1 MRRNRS
7 LSENGSSANGD
18 FTGGLGYAG
27 FDNGKSADKGCAMLI
42 QPDDTILFT
51 GDSITDC
58 GRVRDNPDHLGFG
71 YAALTAAHLQARLAA
86 PKLKIY
92 NRGISGDRVRAVL
105 KRFDTDILAL
115 KPTVVS
121 ILIGIN
127 DTWRRYD
134 SNDPTDAVAFEKD
147 YRTLLEKI
155 EQSLKARVVL
165 LEPFLLH
172 VPEDRYAW
180 REDVNPKIDVTRK
193 LAAEFGAELLPLDGL
208 FAQAATQAPAA
219 YWLPDGVHPSAAGH
233 ALIAETWLENA
244 GV

>member
-1 MRRNRS
+1 
-7 LSENGSSANGD
+7 
-18 FTGGLGYAG
+18 
-27 FDNGKSADKGCAMLI
+27 MLI
-42 QPDDTILFT
+42 NPDDVILFT

-58 GRVRDNPDHLGFG
+58 GRDRSNPASLGTG
-71 YAALTAAHLQARLAA
+71 YAALTAAHLQARLAS
-86 PKLKIY
+86 PELKIF
-92 NRGISGDRVRAVL
+92 NRGISGNRVVDLLGRVEADL
-105 KRFDTDILAL
+105 LAL

-127 DTWRRYD
+127 DVWRRYD
-134 SNDPTDAVAFEKD
+134 SNSPTDAKSYERD

-155 EQSLKARVVL
+155 GTIGSRVVL

-180 REDVNPKIDVTRK
+180 REDLNPKIDVMRK
-193 LAAEFGAELLPLDGL
+193 LAVEFGAELLPLDGL

-219 YWLPDGVHPSAAGH
+219 YWAGDGVHPSAAGH

-244 GV
+244 GLP

>member
-1 MRRNRS
+1 MAISPIDAGWR
-7 LSENGSSANGD
+7 D
-18 FTGGLGYAG
+18 HAG
-27 FDNGKSADKGCAMLI
+27 FDNGKSPDKCCAMLI
-42 QPDDTILFT
+42 QPDDRILFT

-58 GRVRDNPDHLGFG
+58 GRVRENPDHLGFG
-71 YAALTAAHLQARLAA
+71 YPAFTAAHLQARLAS
-86 PKLKIY
+86 PQLKIF
-92 NRGISGDRVRAVL
+92 NRGIGGNRVCDLLQRVEADL
-105 KRFDTDILAL
+105 LAL

-134 SNDPTDAVAFEKD
+134 SNNPTDAKSYEKD

-155 EQSLKARVVL
+155 EQNLKARIVL

-180 REDVNPKIDVTRK
+180 REDLNPKIDAMRK
-193 LAAEFGAELLPLDGL
+193 LAVEFGAELVPLDGL

-244 GV
+244 GL